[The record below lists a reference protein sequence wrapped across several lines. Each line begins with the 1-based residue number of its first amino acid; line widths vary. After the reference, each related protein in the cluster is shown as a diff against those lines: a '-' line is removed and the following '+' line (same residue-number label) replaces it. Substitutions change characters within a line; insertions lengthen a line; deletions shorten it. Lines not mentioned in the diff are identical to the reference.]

1 MNFAHDWLV
10 HSGKA
15 PFMLKKSAKLTRSRA
30 ASKTYGSNL
39 QLFNNSH
46 FRTPMRRDVT
56 RRTGGSMY
64 STPTIEMLDAEEEEK
79 ESRGETSQQRF
90 DNSRDE

>member
-1 MNFAHDWLV
+1 
-10 HSGKA
+10 
-15 PFMLKKSAKLTRSRA
+15 MLNKSAKFTRSRA
-30 ASKTYGSNL
+30 ASKEYGYNL

-46 FRTPMRRDVT
+46 FWTPMKRNVT
-56 RRTGGSMY
+56 RRTGGSLY

-90 DNSRDE
+90 DNSIDE